1 MNCSN
6 DLKIFANSQ
15 PSALNFKSFPQP
27 LEQFFLTVCQNN
39 FGNKIPFFQM
49 DNISYRKKAPVSLT
63 SMMNMAKTKSKMA
76 KDARE
81 NMQIKE
87 EEQLTK
93 RTKTILDKEH
103 AITEQQKIKETR

>member
-1 MNCSN
+1 MFLSFHVEN
-6 DLKIFANSQ
+6 IFSKWIII
-15 PSALNFKSFPQP
+15 F
-27 LEQFFLTVCQNN
+27 
-39 FGNKIPFFQM
+39 
-49 DNISYRKKAPVSLT
+49 YRKKAPVSLT

-76 KDARE
+76 KEARE